1 MSNRRRGY
9 AAYLL
14 RLWQVEEGEDAP
26 WRASLESPQSGERQ
40 GFASLGDLFTFLEKK
55 VREIARDQPPPG
67 VEEKGGDS
75 EM

>member
-9 AAYLL
+9 VAYLL
-14 RLWQVEEGEDAP
+14 RLWQVEEGENAP

-40 GFASLGDLFTFLEKK
+40 GFASLGALSAFLEEK
-55 VREIARDQPPPG
+55 VHEIARDQPPPD

-75 EM
+75 DT